1 MAWVFNPFTGNLD
14 FSPSTLPRTTVIADG
29 TTVAM
34 NSATTDVA
42 TQANTQAIGN
52 LTISAPTGTPVN
64 GQRLVFRLT
73 STNVQTFV
81 WNTGANGFAGSTDI
95 PLPATSTGSVLGV
108 PKTDYMT
115 FMWNSTA
122 SKWQLVG
129 SVFGF

>member
-34 NSATTDVA
+34 NSDTTDVA
-42 TQANTQAIGN
+42 TQANTQGAGV

-73 STNVQTFV
+73 SANVQTFS
-81 WNTGANGFAGSTDI
+81 WNAAFAGSTDI
-95 PLPATSTGSVLGV
+95 PLPATSSGAS
-108 PKTDYMT
+108 KTDYMT